1 MNSESV
7 SKIIVDTSVWIDFLK
22 NKQKIFHSM
31 QKLLEKNIVVAVECI
46 FGELLQGVKSKRE
59 KDIVTGYWK
68 YLPKAGGNDIWI
80 DAGIYSSE
88 NKLLEKGIG
97 LIDSVLI
104 VLAIRNKLRIWTLD
118 KKLKKILPSDCIYQA
133 APSEDLL

>member
-1 MNSESV
+1 MNNESV
-7 SKIIVDTSVWIDFLK
+7 SKIIVDTSIWIDFLK
-22 NKQKIFHSM
+22 NNRKTFSLM
-31 QKLLEKNIVVAVECI
+31 QKLLEKNLIIAVECI

-68 YLPKAGGNDIWI
+68 YLPKADGNDIWI
-80 DAGIYSSE
+80 NAGIYSSE

-104 VLAIRNKLRIWTLD
+104 VLAIRNKFRIWTLD
-118 KKLKKILPSDCIYQA
+118 RKLKKILSSDLTYQA
-133 APSEDLL
+133 ASSQDLL

>member
-1 MNSESV
+1 MNNESG
-7 SKIIVDTSVWIDFLK
+7 SKIIVDTSIWIDFLK
-22 NKQKIFHSM
+22 NNRKIFSLM
-31 QKLLEKNIVVAVECI
+31 QKLLEKNRVLAVECI

-59 KDIVTGYWK
+59 KDIVIGYWK
-68 YLPKAGGNDIWI
+68 YLPKADGNNIWI

-104 VLAIRNKLRIWTLD
+104 VLAVKNKLKIWTLD
-118 KKLKKILPSDCIYQA
+118 KKLKKILPSNLIHQA
-133 APSEDLL
+133 AFSPEL